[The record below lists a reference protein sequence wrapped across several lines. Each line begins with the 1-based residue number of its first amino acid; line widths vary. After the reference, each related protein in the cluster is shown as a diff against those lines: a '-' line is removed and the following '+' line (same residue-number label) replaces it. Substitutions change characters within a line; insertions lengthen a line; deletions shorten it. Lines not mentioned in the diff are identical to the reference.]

1 MIIDP
6 KAKSGRFV
14 LQALVEKMRVLH
26 AICECATASEDE
38 VSDASNDFAL
48 YKGIVDEFQA
58 ELDFDATKGPEWVTK
73 GKNITQLIKELGTF
87 EDQNLEVRLTFDG
100 GTTHKPISILT
111 RRDGFAMMEYC
122 GL

>member
-6 KAKSGRFV
+6 KTKYGRFV
-14 LQALVEKMRVLH
+14 MYAVADKIAALM
-26 AICECATASEDE
+26 AISDSATASENE
-38 VSDASNDFAL
+38 VSDASNDLAL
-48 YKGIVDEFQA
+48 YRGIMEEFHA
-58 ELDFDATKGPEWVTK
+58 ELDFDATKEPVWITK

-100 GTTHKPISILT
+100 GGNHKPISILT
-111 RRDGFAMMEYC
+111 RRDGFAMIEYC